1 MDMDEPRKLAP
12 TAASLAKE
20 DLEALSVF
28 ELEERLDLLKA
39 EIART
44 GQMIASKQS
53 SQDSAESVFR

>member
-1 MDMDEPRKLAP
+1 MDMDEPRKREP

-28 ELEERLDLLKA
+28 ELEERLDFLKA